1 LKYDRVIRESY
12 FGGRTEVF
20 GNQKEDE
27 ILLHYDWS
35 GMYAQCM
42 KEKVLG
48 GEVIESN
55 IIKDIS
61 HPGFY

>member
-1 LKYDRVIRESY
+1 
-12 FGGRTEVF
+12 
-20 GNQKEDE
+20 
-27 ILLHYDWS
+27 
-35 GMYAQCM
+35 M

-61 HPGFY
+61 HPGFYWIKFSQNLEIPILPIKRDKLLFANGEFEG